1 MPRSLVGFVR
11 MPGFGAGKYNP
22 VPRAQPAFAASR
34 WALPLAGG
42 LLVLAALV
50 AYQNSFSVPFLF
62 DDTAAIVDNPTIRH
76 LWPIGEP
83 LSPPGGLTV
92 SGRPVLNLS
101 FAVNH
106 ALGGLNVTGYH
117 AVNLAIHILA
127 GLTLFGLVRRTLELV
142 GRRSVSAGDSPV
154 TSRAIG
160 GIPLQHSNIALLP
173 AFAAAFLWVLHPLQ
187 TESVTYLVPR
197 ITHNFGYSR
206 ASFMRASSVVK
217 RQLTGAPRLLR
228 AASQAATS

>member
-1 MPRSLVGFVR
+1 LAQANTTRSRARSLLPR
-11 MPGFGAGKYNP
+11 PAAGLFP
-22 VPRAQPAFAASR
+22 WP
-34 WALPLAGG
+34 GG

-92 SGRPVLNLS
+92 GGRPVLNLS
-101 FAVNH
+101 FAVNQ

-117 AVNLAIHILA
+117 AVNLAIHILT

-142 GRRSVSAGDSPV
+142 GGRTCLQAILQSRR
-154 TSRAIG
+154 
-160 GIPLQHSNIALLP
+160 
-173 AFAAAFLWVLHPLQ
+173 
-187 TESVTYLVPR
+187 
-197 ITHNFGYSR
+197 
-206 ASFMRASSVVK
+206 
-217 RQLTGAPRLLR
+217 RQLVEYRFGIQTLLCFQPLR
-228 AASQAATS
+228 RPSSGSCIRCRPSR